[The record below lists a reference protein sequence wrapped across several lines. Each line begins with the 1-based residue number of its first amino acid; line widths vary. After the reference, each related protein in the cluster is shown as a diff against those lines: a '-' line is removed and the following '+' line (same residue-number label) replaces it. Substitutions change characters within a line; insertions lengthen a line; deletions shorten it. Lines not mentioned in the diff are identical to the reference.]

1 MAVTRDWKELTD
13 LTKGARI
20 AVERV
25 RLLDTDIAIEGRFE
39 PPDLARLS
47 AEDQVFVMAFVQV
60 HGSIKEM
67 ERIFGISYPTVKN
80 RLNRISEQLQL
91 VEQVHQAAR
100 PARTARSIPQSA
112 EVLDSLERDEINV
125 EEAVRRLSQ

>member
-1 MAVTRDWKELTD
+1 MAVTRDWKDLTD

-20 AVERV
+20 VVERV
-25 RLLDTDIAIEGRFE
+25 RLLDSGVAIEGQFE

-100 PARTARSIPQSA
+100 PVRTTRSRPQSA
-112 EVLDSLERDEINV
+112 EVLDSLERGEIDV
-125 EEAVRRLSQ
+125 EEAVGRLS